1 MVVEAQVAV
10 ILVHRAQV
18 LLADVERSRATDA
31 VYSGL
36 EPRREADSTR

>member
-18 LLADVERSRATDA
+18 LLADVERSRATGMLA
-31 VYSGL
+31 IPG
-36 EPRREADSTR
+36 